1 MEKSLKQTQIV
12 DTATELFR
20 RFGARRVSIEELSR
34 KAGVSKVT
42 FYRYFKNKAD
52 LIRHIRDEMIEVG
65 FSRFDEIS
73 AMEIPYPEKIDLM
86 TRWRMEFFSDMN
98 EEFLRELFT
107 QDEVVEEAKRRFLQ
121 NTTDAQQKGEVRT
134 DLSPEFIWFIT
145 EKLNGIIRD
154 GSWKTVFNEYSA
166 FQKQMRTLFFY
177 GLLTR
182 VGDEDVAGG
191 QQ

>member
-1 MEKSLKQTQIV
+1 MEKSLKHTQIV
-12 DTATELFR
+12 DTAIELFR
-20 RFGARRVSIEELSR
+20 RFGSRRVSIEELCQ

-42 FYRYFKNKAD
+42 FYKYFENKAD
-52 LIRHIRDEMIEVG
+52 LIRHIRDEMIEVI

-73 AMEIPYPEKIDLM
+73 VMEIPYPEKIDLM
-86 TRWRMEFFSDMN
+86 TRWRVEFFSNMN
-98 EEFLRELFT
+98 EEFVRELYM

-154 GSWKTVFNEYSA
+154 GSWKTVFDEYST

-182 VGDEDVAGG
+182 EGDDDVAGG

>member
-12 DTATELFR
+12 DTATELFS
-20 RFGARRVSIEELSR
+20 RFGASRVSIEELCR

-52 LIRHIRDEMIEVG
+52 LIRYIRDEMIEVG

-73 AMEIPYPEKIDLM
+73 AMEITYPEKIDLM
-86 TRWRMEFFSDMN
+86 TRWRVEFFSDMN

-107 QDEVVEEAKRRFLQ
+107 QDEVVEEAKRRFLK
-121 NTTDAQQKGEVRT
+121 NMTAAQQKGEVRT

-145 EKLNGIIRD
+145 EKLNSIIRE
-154 GSWKTVFNEYSA
+154 GSWKTVFDEYST

-182 VGDEDVAGG
+182 EGDEDVAGG

>member
-1 MEKSLKQTQIV
+1 
-12 DTATELFR
+12 
-20 RFGARRVSIEELSR
+20 
-34 KAGVSKVT
+34 
-42 FYRYFKNKAD
+42 
-52 LIRHIRDEMIEVG
+52 MIEVG

-73 AMEIPYPEKIDLM
+73 AMEITYPEKIDLM
-86 TRWRMEFFSDMN
+86 TRWRVEFFSDMN

-145 EKLNGIIRD
+145 EKLNSIIRE
-154 GSWKTVFNEYSA
+154 GSWKTVFDEYST

-182 VGDEDVAGG
+182 EGDEDVAGG

>member
-1 MEKSLKQTQIV
+1 MEKPLKQTQIV
-12 DTATELFR
+12 DTATELFS
-20 RFGARRVSIEELSR
+20 RFGARRVSIEELCQR
-34 KAGVSKVT
+34 AGVSKVT
-42 FYRYFKNKAD
+42 FYKYFKNKAD
-52 LIRHIRDEMIEVG
+52 LIRHIRDEMIEIS

-73 AMEIPYPEKIDLM
+73 RMEIPYPEKIDLM
-86 TRWRMEFFSDMN
+86 TRWRVEFFSNMN
-98 EEFLRELFT
+98 EEFVRELYM

-145 EKLNGIIRD
+145 EKLNGIIRE
-154 GSWKTVFNEYSA
+154 GSWKSVFDEYST

-182 VGDEDVAGG
+182 EGDEDVAGG

>member
-1 MEKSLKQTQIV
+1 MEKPLKQAQIV
-12 DTATELFR
+12 DTATELFS
-20 RFGARRVSIEELSR
+20 RFGARRVSIEELCR
-34 KAGVSKVT
+34 KAEVSKVT

-73 AMEIPYPEKIDLM
+73 AMDIPYPEKIDLM
-86 TRWRMEFFSDMN
+86 TRWRMKFFSDMN
-98 EEFLRELFT
+98 EEFVRELYM
-107 QDEVVEEAKRRFLQ
+107 QDEVVEEVKRRFLQ

-145 EKLNGIIRD
+145 EKLNGIIRE
-154 GSWKTVFNEYSA
+154 GSWKTVFDEYST

-182 VGDEDVAGG
+182 EGDEDVAGG